1 MSFDL
6 SEMERGEIC
15 HDRCM
20 VLLLATSAQPDQT
33 RDRDVQVQYVRGR
46 LTIQSLNKKNPEQDV
61 ISKNKHPTS
70 QNIQL
75 RDGLL
80 SAGFVT

>member
-6 SEMERGEIC
+6 SDMERGEIC

-20 VLLLATSAQPDQT
+20 GLLLATSAQPDQT
-33 RDRDVQVQYVRGR
+33 RDRDVQALHLRGC
-46 LTIQSLNKKNPEQDV
+46 LTIQSLNKKNPGQDG

-75 RDGLL
+75 WDGLL